1 MPHDPGDIFVVAEQF
16 RNGSKLLN
24 LGQSGFP
31 FDVRMAMMSCAA
43 FALELYL
50 KCLIAM
56 ETGKA
61 PPAMHDLQK
70 LFDRLHVSTQTK
82 IRRYFDDN
90 SSLVKEF
97 VEAQIAKH
105 GVKAPIVDF
114 DYVLTASRE
123 AFQLARY
130 IYEGGFPAEKG
141 WIADVIMDGARRTIL
156 DRFPDWREAKQ
167 VSPAVILHRPPIPE
181 PP

>member
-16 RNGSKLLN
+16 RNASKLLN
-24 LGQSGFP
+24 LGQTSFP

-56 ETGKA
+56 ETGKV
-61 PPAMHDLQK
+61 PPAIHDLQK
-70 LFDRLHVSTQTK
+70 LFDHLHASTQMK

-90 SSLVKEF
+90 SSVVKAF
-97 VEAQIAKH
+97 VEAQFAKH
-105 GVKAPIVDF
+105 GVKAPNIDF
-114 DYVLTASRE
+114 DYVLAASRD
-123 AFQLARY
+123 AFPLARY
-130 IYEGGFPAEKG
+130 IYERGLPAEKG
-141 WIADVIMDGARRTIL
+141 WIADVILEGARRTIL
-156 DRFPDWREAKQ
+156 DRFPDWRDSKQ
-167 VSPAVILHRPPIPE
+167 VSPAVILHRPPISE